1 MLLQMAIVGERSGRL
16 GSTLMNVVKFF
27 RAELERTLEKYIS
40 MIEPLLI
47 ILLGGMV
54 GGLVASVLL
63 PIYNIS
69 MSVSS

>member
-1 MLLQMAIVGERSGRL
+1 
-16 GSTLMNVVKFF
+16 MNVVKFY
-27 RAELERTLEKYIS
+27 RAELERTLERYIS

-69 MSVSS
+69 MSM